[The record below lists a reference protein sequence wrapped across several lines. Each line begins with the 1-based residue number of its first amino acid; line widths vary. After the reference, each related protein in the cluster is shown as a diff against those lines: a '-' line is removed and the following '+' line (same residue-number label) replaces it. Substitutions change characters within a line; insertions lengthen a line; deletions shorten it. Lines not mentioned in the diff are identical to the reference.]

1 MEEYESAK
9 ISFQTVI
16 DQYYDTK
23 IVFLAQQGMIKALV
37 KNNEITEAILL
48 LNEFKTELQEKGLF
62 EQVDQIIKSSKKK
75 NVAEKG

>member
-23 IVFLAQQGMIKALV
+23 IVLFAQQGMIKALV
-37 KNNEITEAILL
+37 KNNEITEAISL
-48 LNEFKTELQEKGLF
+48 LNEFKTELQERGLF
-62 EQVDQIIKSSKKK
+62 EQVDQIIKSFKKK
-75 NVAEKG
+75 NSVEKG